1 MRWAIA
7 EQGISHVESFA
18 GFSLL
23 KFFCVSCNVLDC
35 KVKYFLRVI
44 CGQNT

>member
-23 KFFCVSCNVLDC
+23 KFFVL
-35 KVKYFLRVI
+35 VVMY
-44 CGQNT
+44 